1 MSETFEI
8 EVPLDV
14 DGFADLQCPH
24 CSERFR
30 LRPDDYSSDEIP
42 HIFCPSCGL
51 PQDIHYSDEIMDYA
65 ESIAAAGVEKSLA
78 RELGLFGHTTF
89 CSRQTDEPPVPA
101 DATLQDREFPCC
113 GRHAKLNPLTAF
125 VDPFCPYCGD
135 RQMNNLELKRTIREF
150 RLRAS
155 QLANAD
161 WRTYGSALA
170 AFLAYVRSVPCL
182 VDFIRSCGPCS
193 RDWNEVLNKESDLWQ
208 SEESDFSADP
218 KVRTAE
224 LFSFLEFLLDNKV
237 DIVGFSFRYDI
248 SADCPGAIRAFH
260 RAVPGMLM
268 EELELFLQSLADE
281 SGEPSKQSVTAP
293 ININNAGQVNVASGH
308 ATIHATQTTASPE
321 IADLLKKLDE
331 LLESAKREMPAAQ
344 DDLQNCVEETKKQ
357 LCEGTTWKRAKKLFL
372 AIKGSICESAVL
384 AKAAMDIMSFAQ
396 MVLPS

>member
-65 ESIAAAGVEKSLA
+65 ESIAAAEVEKSLA
-78 RELGLFGHTTF
+78 RELGKFGHTTF
-89 CSRQTDEPPVPA
+89 RSRQTDEPPVPT

-135 RQMNNLELKRTIREF
+135 RPMNNLELKRTIREF

-224 LFSFLEFLLDNKV
+224 LFSFLEFLIDNKT
-237 DIVGFSFRYDI
+237 DIVGFSFRYKI
-248 SADCPGAIRAFH
+248 SADCPGAVSAFH
-260 RAVPGMLM
+260 NAVPGKLIA
-268 EELELFLQSLADE
+268 ELELHLQSLADE
-281 SGEPSKQSVTAP
+281 SDELSKQSVTAP
-293 ININNAGQVNVASGH
+293 ININNAGQVNVASGQ

-321 IADLLKKLDE
+321 ISDLLKKLDE
-331 LLESAKREMPAAQ
+331 LLESAEREQPNIHE
-344 DDLQNCVEETKKQ
+344 DLQSCIEETKKH
-357 LCEGTTWKRAKKLFL
+357 LREGTTWGKVKNLFL
-372 AIKGSICESAVL
+372 AIKGCVCESGAL
-384 AKAAMDIMSFAQ
+384 AKASLDIMKLAQ
-396 MVLPS
+396 TILPV

>member
-51 PQDIHYSDEIMDYA
+51 PQDIHYSNEIMDYA
-65 ESIAAAGVEKSLA
+65 EPIAAAEVEKSLA
-78 RELGLFGHTTF
+78 RELGKFGHTTF
-89 CSRQTDEPPVPA
+89 RSRQTDEPPVPT
-101 DATLQDREFPCC
+101 DATLQDREFSCC

-125 VDPFCPYCGD
+125 VDPYCPYCGD
-135 RQMNNLELKRTIREF
+135 RPMTNLELKSIIREF
-150 RLRAS
+150 HLRAS
-155 QLANAD
+155 QLANTD
-161 WRTYGSALA
+161 WQSYGSALG
-170 AFLAYVRSVPCL
+170 AFLLYIKGVPCL
-182 VDFIRSCGPCS
+182 MDFIRSCGTCS
-193 RDWNEVLNKESDLWQ
+193 RDWNEVLNKESDPWQ

-237 DIVGFSFRYDI
+237 DIVGFSFRYKIDAKC
-248 SADCPGAIRAFH
+248 SGAIRAFH
-260 RAVPGMLM
+260 KAVPGLLI

-281 SGEPSKQSVTAP
+281 SRESSNQPVTAP
-293 ININNAGQVNVASGH
+293 ININGANQVNFASGQ

-321 IADLLKKLDE
+321 IADLLKRLDDFLEFAKQE
-331 LLESAKREMPAAQ
+331 LPDNYE
-344 DDLQNCVEETKKQ
+344 DLRSCIDETKKS
-357 LCEGTTWKRAKKLFL
+357 LCEGTTWGKVKNLFL
-372 AIKGSICESAVL
+372 AIKGIVCESGNL
-384 AKAAMDIMSFAQ
+384 AKAVMSLMAFAQ
-396 MVLPS
+396 MVLPV